1 MKEERRKRLSLFSGV
16 VKRRTPGFGGAGAG
30 GAPGRKASRGAF
42 VHGRQPGGGEQCIV
56 VGVGPEDDCVVPP
69 SDVPIGN
76 LRRVIHSPRKN
87 KCSGRVKS
95 DMVSSEVTTEHNL
108 PKFNPTN
115 PPSRIPDFNMSQ
127 ACISRHPELRP
138 ATQVRENHYNYIQ
151 PQTQTKNNT
160 FSERERIFLGKSEA
174 GRSAPTAAAESVPR
188 E

>member
-42 VHGRQPGGGEQCIV
+42 VHGRQPVGGEQCIV
-56 VGVGPEDDCVVPP
+56 VGVGPKDDCLVPS

-87 KCSGRVKS
+87 KCSGRVKT
-95 DMVSSEVTTEHNL
+95 DIVSSEVTTEHNL
-108 PKFNPTN
+108 PKFNPTI
-115 PPSRIPDFNMSQ
+115 PPSRIPDFNLSQ

-138 ATQVRENHYNYIQ
+138 ATQVRENLYNYIQ
-151 PQTQTKNNT
+151 PRTQTKKYIFRAGET
-160 FSERERIFLGKSEA
+160 F
-174 GRSAPTAAAESVPR
+174 PR
-188 E
+188 EE